1 MKKKLTFKKH
11 NFKNI
16 RMMMGEYRH
25 ITNIQPRFNDY
36 DLLGHVNN
44 VVYQHYF
51 DLARLYYFQEVIG
64 QRINGNEYTLIMASI
79 STEYV
84 RPILIDEKISVKT
97 RIDLLG
103 NKSMEMSQEIINSET
118 HEIKSTSR
126 ASHVVFSIRFHKTT
140 EIPEEWRR
148 KIIAF
153 EEKVG
158 LKYPVA
164 K

>member
-1 MKKKLTFKKH
+1 M
-11 NFKNI
+11 N
-16 RMMMGEYRH
+16 GEYRH
-25 ITNIQPRFNDY
+25 FTDIQPRFNDY
-36 DLLGHVNN
+36 DLVGHVNN

-103 NKSMEMSQEIINSET
+103 NKSIEMSQEIINSET
-118 HEIKSTSR
+118 NEIKSSSR
-126 ASHVVFSIRFHKTT
+126 ATHVVFSIKQHLTT
-140 EIPEEWRR
+140 EIPEEWRE
-148 KIIAF
+148 KIFAF
-153 EEKVG
+153 EDKVG
-158 LKYPVA
+158 LKYPIG